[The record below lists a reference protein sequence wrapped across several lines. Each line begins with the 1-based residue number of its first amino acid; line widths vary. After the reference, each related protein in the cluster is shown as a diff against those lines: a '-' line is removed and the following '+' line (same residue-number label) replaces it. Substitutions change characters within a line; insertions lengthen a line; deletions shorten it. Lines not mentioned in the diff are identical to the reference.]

1 MDGQTVGSTRIFV
14 LAKGFT
20 QVGGHAALIGD
31 DDTRRLFAEL
41 YADPDRLEV
50 RPQEAYQAI
59 LSSMQP
65 GWTLRLLQL
74 FWPDPE
80 PRLAF
85 QRQVQGWKQSEIEG
99 LDILRQGL
107 LLAVQEYSLP
117 FVRRTILEFVLP
129 GDEGLAWWEGLTG
142 LCAGFGLRVCF
153 LERLEIEELT
163 RWILNPNLEYCQ
175 KQTSERQIP
184 DPSYTN

>member
-1 MDGQTVGSTRIFV
+1 MTEQTIGSTRTFV

-20 QVGGHAALIGD
+20 QVGVHAALIGE
-31 DDTRRLFAEL
+31 DDTKRLFAEV
-41 YADPDRLEV
+41 YADPDRPDA
-50 RPQEAYQAI
+50 RPQEAYRAI

-80 PRLAF
+80 PRLEF
-85 QRQVQGWKQSEIEG
+85 QKQVQQWGAPATEG

-107 LLAVQEYSLP
+107 VLAVREYPLP

-129 GDEGLAWWEGLTG
+129 GEEGTAWWDGLAG
-142 LCAGFGLRVCF
+142 LCAGFGLRIRY
-153 LERLEIEELT
+153 LDQPAIEELT
-163 RWILNPNLEYCQ
+163 RWALNPNLEYR
-175 KQTSERQIP
+175 S
-184 DPSYTN
+184 

>member
-1 MDGQTVGSTRIFV
+1 MAEQTIGSTRAFV

-20 QVGGHAALIGD
+20 HVGSRAALIGE
-31 DDTRRLFAEL
+31 DDTHRLFAEL
-41 YADPDRLEV
+41 YADPDRPEV

-65 GWTLRLLQL
+65 GGTLRLLQL

-80 PRLAF
+80 PRLEF
-85 QRQVQGWKQSEIEG
+85 QNQVQGWKSSNAEG
-99 LDILRQGL
+99 LDILHQGL

-129 GDEGLAWWEGLTG
+129 GDEGVAWWEGLTG
-142 LCAGFGLRVCF
+142 LCSGFGLRVNY
-153 LERLEIEELT
+153 LAQRDIESLT
-163 RWILNPNLEYCQ
+163 RWVLNPNLEHHL
-175 KQTSERQIP
+175 P
-184 DPSYTN
+184 

>member
-1 MDGQTVGSTRIFV
+1 MRDEGAVGSTRTFV

-20 QVGGHAALIGD
+20 VVQRHAALIGE

-41 YADPDRLEV
+41 YADPDRPDV

-74 FWPDPE
+74 FWPDPA

-85 QRQVQGWKQSEIEG
+85 QQQVQAWDVAKTDGLNILQEG
-99 LDILRQGL
+99 LVLV
-107 LLAVQEYSLP
+107 VQEQALP
-117 FVRRTILEFVLP
+117 FTRRTILEFVQP
-129 GDEGLAWWEGLTG
+129 GNEGLAWWDGLAG
-142 LCAGFGLRVCF
+142 LCSGFGLQVQY
-153 LERLEIEELT
+153 LDQSQIGELS
-163 RWILNPNLEYCQ
+163 RWIFNPNLEGGWG
-175 KQTSERQIP
+175 
-184 DPSYTN
+184 

>member
-1 MDGQTVGSTRIFV
+1 VTDEGTVGSTRTFV

-20 QVGGHAALIGD
+20 AVDGRAALIGE

-41 YADPDRLEV
+41 YADPDRPDV

-85 QRQVQGWKQSEIEG
+85 QKQVEVWNAPQAEG
-99 LDILRQGL
+99 VDILKQGL
-107 LLAVQEYSLP
+107 LLAVQEYPLP
-117 FVRRTILEFVLP
+117 YVRRTVLEFVLP
-129 GDEGLAWWEGLTG
+129 GDEGLAWWDGLAS
-142 LCAGFGLRVCF
+142 LSAQYALN
-153 LERLEIEELT
+153 LHYLDQSEIQVLT
-163 RWILNPNLEYCQ
+163 RWIFSPVLG
-175 KQTSERQIP
+175 
-184 DPSYTN
+184 

>member
-1 MDGQTVGSTRIFV
+1 MTEQTIGSTRSFV

-20 QVGGHAALIGD
+20 QAGQHAALIGE

-41 YADPDRLEV
+41 YADPDRPDV

-65 GWTLRLLQL
+65 GLTLRLLQL

-80 PRLAF
+80 PRLEF
-85 QRQVQGWKQSEIEG
+85 QKQVQSWKKSNAEG
-99 LDILRQGL
+99 LDILHQGV
-107 LLAVQEYSLP
+107 LLAVQEYPLP

-129 GDEGLAWWEGLTG
+129 GNEGLAWWEGLSG
-142 LCAGFGLRVCF
+142 LCAGFGLRVGY
-153 LERLEIEELT
+153 LDQAAIEGLT
-163 RWILNPNLEYCQ
+163 RWVLNPNLEYR
-175 KQTSERQIP
+175 S
-184 DPSYTN
+184 S